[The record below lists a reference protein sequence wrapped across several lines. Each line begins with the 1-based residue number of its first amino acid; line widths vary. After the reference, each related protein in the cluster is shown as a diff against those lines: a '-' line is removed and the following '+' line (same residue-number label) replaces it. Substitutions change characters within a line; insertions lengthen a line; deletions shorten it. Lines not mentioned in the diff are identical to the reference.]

1 MKRNQGFTITELMI
15 AVVII
20 GVLATLAIPT
30 FTSYIYKARVTEAT
44 NFLGEIKQR
53 QESYRNEFGQYCA
66 VSGADWGTYYPATI
80 PGIDPISWDST
91 AAGAAN
97 WNQLGAAPDGP
108 IRFQYATVA
117 GFPGDTAPSGSN
129 LDEDDHW
136 FAAQARGDLDGD
148 GTDFFLEIYS
158 QSTQIFNSAAGK
170 GGWE

>member
-20 GVLATLAIPT
+20 GVLATIAIPS
-30 FTSYIYKARVTEAT
+30 FTSYIYKARVTEAS

-66 VSGADWGTYYPATI
+66 VNGADWADYNPTSI
-80 PGIDPISWDST
+80 PGIDPVMWESTPEWD
-91 AAGAAN
+91 
-97 WNQLGAAPDGP
+97 QLGAAPDGP

-117 GFPGDTAPSGSN
+117 GAPGVSPPTGTN
-129 LDEDDHW
+129 LQDDDHW
-136 FAAQARGDLDGD
+136 FAARAQGDLDED
-148 GTDFFLEIYS
+148 GETFFLEIYS
-158 QSTQIFNSAAGK
+158 QSTHIYNSATAK